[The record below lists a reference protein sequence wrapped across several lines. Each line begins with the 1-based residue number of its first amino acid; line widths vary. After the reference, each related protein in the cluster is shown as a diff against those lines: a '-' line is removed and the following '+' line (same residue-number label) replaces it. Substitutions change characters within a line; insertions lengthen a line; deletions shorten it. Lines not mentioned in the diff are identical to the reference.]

1 MIAPMITKVLL
12 PQLPRGLLRRPRLVE
27 FLHASVDHKLIL
39 LSAAAGY
46 GKTTLL
52 TDFAHDTDIPVCWY
66 ALASSDSDPRVFI
79 EHFIASIAH
88 RFSDFGEQ
96 SRAVLRNTSQFDKEG
111 MYPLVTAIVNEI
123 YQAIPEYFI
132 VVLDDYHLVETSSV
146 VNDFLD
152 ALLAHTPE
160 NCHLIIASRT
170 VPGGL
175 SLVRLT
181 ARQQMIGL
189 GTQDLRFTGDEI
201 RALVK
206 QNYDLDL
213 PADTAE
219 ELAQHSDGWITG
231 IILTARTMWKQ
242 LLAGVVKTTG
252 TSGRVYDYLTSEV
265 FALQSPDVQEFLVTS
280 SILNEL
286 NPALCDA
293 LLDIHNSEEMLDL
306 LMERNLFI
314 VRLEGRERWYRYHH
328 LFREF
333 LQARLRRGDE
343 NRLVEL
349 HRRAGRLLE
358 EREAWEEAIAH
369 YLEAQDWT
377 DAGRAIEAVAAEAY
391 QSGRWTTLLS
401 WIDALPA
408 DLLTARPVLR
418 LHRAAVQ
425 ARLGKRGEALVDYER
440 AQADFAAREDEKG
453 MAHALAGRGDVYSLQ
468 GRYQEAIESCEK
480 VLAIESADENT
491 IARAYRYIG
500 ICHVHQGQPM
510 HGARYLH
517 DALTLFQKLGSR
529 FDVANLHLDLGVAY
543 SEMGDLATSSK
554 HLQEAQRYWKELRNT
569 GQLARTL
576 NSLGVNL
583 HYQGELS
590 AALETLQEALNTARQ
605 AGYWRLEGYALI
617 SLGDVHRDLGDT
629 AQALKAYEAGL
640 HIAESMNEG
649 FLLVYTLS
657 ALGETYRLLG
667 QHEQA
672 AARGR
677 QALELATRHESPYE
691 LGICLT
697 ALGINCYERDDR
709 ASARQYLHQA
719 YEHLQQCGM
728 ARDLARVHFH
738 LAHLAF
744 LEEDGEEMRAHL
756 DSALALAE
764 QLGYNQFL
772 VADGRQALPML
783 ETAAR
788 GQPPDPRAQQ
798 LLDKVR
804 RLVRLKVR
812 PQARPVAETAPTL
825 LPSLRVYALGQQQVL
840 VNSQPVSRWLGAQT
854 QEFFYYFLS
863 HPEGVLKEQIGE
875 VFWPDRSPAKMHSA
889 FHATLF
895 RLRRALFP
903 DCVILESEHYRLNP
917 EIECWYD
924 VEEFKHLLDEAE
936 RARADSTKVQFYQ
949 RAITLYKG
957 NYLPQIYSDW
967 CVPERER
974 LRERYLR
981 AVDSL
986 AAIYIRQGKYD
997 QAIVL
1002 CQRALI
1008 ADPYREAVYRRLME
1022 CAALAG
1028 DRAAAVRY
1036 YQQCVRMLEEDVGV
1050 EPMPETRALY
1060 EQIIAR

>member
-1 MIAPMITKVLL
+1 MIAPMITKILL

-27 FLHASVDHKLIL
+27 FLHASVDYKLIL

-52 TDFAHDTDIPVCWY
+52 TEFAHDTDLPVCWY
-66 ALASSDSDPRVFI
+66 ALAPSDNDPRVFI

-88 RFSDFGEQ
+88 HFPEFGEQ
-96 SRAVLRNTSQFDKEG
+96 SRAVLRNTTQFNEEG
-111 MYPLVTAIVNEI
+111 IYPLVTAIVNEI

-132 VVLDDYHLVETSSV
+132 VVLDDYHLVEISSA
-146 VNDFLD
+146 VNDFLN

-189 GTQDLRFTGDEI
+189 GTQELRFTGDEI
-201 RALVK
+201 QALVK
-206 QNYDLDL
+206 QNYDIDL
-213 PADTAE
+213 PAAIAK

-231 IILTARTMWKQ
+231 IILTAQAGWEQ
-242 LLAGVVKTTG
+242 LLAGVVETTG

-265 FALQSPDVQEFLVTS
+265 FARQPPEVQEFLVAS

-286 NPALCDA
+286 SPSLCDA

-306 LMERNLFI
+306 LVERNLFI

-328 LFREF
+328 LFQEF
-333 LQARLRRGDE
+333 LQARLRRSGE
-343 NRLVEL
+343 NRLTEL

-358 EREAWEEAIAH
+358 EQQAWEEAIAH
-369 YLEAQDWT
+369 YTEAQDWKE
-377 DAGRAIEAVAAEAY
+377 AGRAIEAVATETY
-391 QSGRWTTLLS
+391 QSGRWTILLS
-401 WIDALPA
+401 WIDALPG

-418 LHRAAVQ
+418 LHRADAQ
-425 ARLGKRGEALVDYER
+425 RESGKRDEALTDYER
-440 AQADFAAREDEKG
+440 AQADFATQGDEEGVAR
-453 MAHALAGRGDVYSLQ
+453 ALVGQGNVYRLQ
-468 GRYQEAIESCEK
+468 GRYQEAIETCKK
-480 VLAIESADENT
+480 VLAIENADKNT
-491 IARAYRYIG
+491 IANAYKCTG
-500 ICHVHQGQPM
+500 ICYVHQGQPLR
-510 HGARYLH
+510 GARYLN
-517 DALTLFQKLGSR
+517 DALPLCQQLESQ

-543 SEMGDLATSSK
+543 SEAGDLVTSSK
-554 HLQEAQRYWKELRNT
+554 HLREAQRRWKELRNS

-590 AALETLQEALNTARQ
+590 AALETLQEALSTTRQ
-605 AGYWRLEGYALI
+605 AGYQRIEGYVLI

-677 QALELATRHESPYE
+677 QALELAARHESPYE
-691 LGICLT
+691 LGMCLT
-697 ALGINCYERDDR
+697 ALGINGYEQGDR
-709 ASARQYLHQA
+709 ASARQYLRQA
-719 YEHLQQCGM
+719 HEHLQQCGV

-738 LAHLAF
+738 LAQLAF
-744 LEEDGEEMRAHL
+744 LEGDSGEVRTHL
-756 DSALALAE
+756 DAALGLIE
-764 QLGYNQFL
+764 QLGYDQFL
-772 VADGRQALPML
+772 VADGKRVIPML
-783 ETAAR
+783 ETAA
-788 GQPPDPRAQQ
+788 GGPPPDPRARQ

-804 RLVRLKVR
+804 QLVRLKVR
-812 PQARPVAETAPTL
+812 PKARPVVEAAPA
-825 LPSLRVYALGQQQVL
+825 LPSLKVYALGRQQVL
-840 VNSQPVSRWLGAQT
+840 IDSQPVSRWLGAQT

-863 HPEGVLKEQIGE
+863 HPQGMLKEQIGE

-903 DCVILESEHYRLNP
+903 DCVIVESERYRLNP
-917 EIECWYD
+917 AIEYWSD
-924 VEEFKHLLDEAE
+924 VEEFKRLLDEAE
-936 RARADSTKVQFYQ
+936 RPQPDSARARLYQ
-949 RAITLYKG
+949 RAINLYQG
-957 NYLPQIYSDW
+957 DYLTQIYSDW
-967 CVPERER
+967 CALERER
-974 LRERYLR
+974 LRERYLG
-981 AVDSL
+981 AVDVL
-986 AAIYIRQGKYD
+986 AGIYVRQGKHE
-997 QAIVL
+997 QAIAL
-1002 CQRALI
+1002 CQRALK
-1008 ADPYREAVYRRLME
+1008 ADPYREIIYRRLME

-1036 YQQCVRMLEEDVGV
+1036 YQQCVRMLEKDMGV
-1050 EPMPETRALY
+1050 EPMPETQALY
-1060 EQIIAR
+1060 EQIISR